1 MGTIDLPKSPNVFHP
16 EKPSAVGSRNSLA
29 QEYRDQQAEVNQLLE
44 EETNKVIHHL
54 TARLPKD
61 VLERL
66 DVMGGMKE
74 KLYNY
79 FNQNYQN
86 MFNRYMVTS
95 EDEMVKKV
103 RNFIDK
109 EETKVLARYTPKEI
123 ADLLDAVGGA
133 DRFNTGE
140 IEKSM
145 VNMYGHLQGHIQ
157 RGVNELETH
166 TNTILRQKTD
176 TGAFVRGENAYSIVK
191 CAFKDNLLKPKT
203 VSDVKLSVNILDSE
217 LISPIFHYQVTVEYL
232 IKDILSKHL
241 LDSIDQ
247 TIETIKDE
255 RVDSGVEELSDSEI
269 IFSKIAQIPNFTDDD
284 VDNPKSKRY
293 TDVAKLILDKIDGLR
308 AEIDPES
315 FDQMNMREN
324 IKKIVDIE
332 NIRNRGFNTAI
343 NSITSILDTSKMGYQ
358 YIENLKNARQVV
370 IREYEDSDVAN
381 LPDERYQIVLRYF
394 DNAQLIEDR
403 KAYDVQI
410 KSFETE
416 IQHLWDVLEVIYQDS
431 KSSLKVTDFTDLAKK
446 NKSKIKTR
454 IKDKTGEPLYED
466 IAKVWD
472 EISFVNVAETE
483 VERSNRTYLFEKD
496 RIRQK
501 IILMRNRMKSMYDY
515 LYPVERRIMEDRLA
529 FLEREYNRFEYMIN
543 PYHLNPGILLDV
555 DITSI
560 KRKKAT
566 LDAMA
571 NVLNEF
577 LHGVS
582 KGFQDAAFASYS
594 RRRSTVRED
603 ITQSFSSSTDERPK
617 SGESSSTSTYLD
629 LINSESEGAADTPKQ
644 APKAIAAPKRG
655 QSTGVKAAASTKNNG
670 GSTRGRPA
678 AKAKAGASGRGS
690 SGRGGGAAGRGRGRP
705 RGRDSGLRE
714 V

>member
-1 MGTIDLPKSPNVFHP
+1 MGAIDLPKSPNVFHP

-44 EETNKVIHHL
+44 EETNKVVHHL

-66 DVMGGMKE
+66 DIMGGVKE

-133 DRFNTGE
+133 DKFNTGE

-166 TNTILRQKTD
+166 TNSILRQKTD

-191 CAFKDNLLKPKT
+191 CAFKDNLIKPKT
-203 VSDVKLSVNILDSE
+203 VTDVKLSVNILDSE

-232 IKDILSKHL
+232 IKDLLSKHL
-241 LDSIDQ
+241 VDSIDHA
-247 TIETIKDE
+247 IEQLKDD
-255 RVDSGVEELSDSEI
+255 RVDQGLEELSDSEI
-269 IFSKIAQIPNFTDDD
+269 IFNKISQVSNFTDDD
-284 VDNPKSKRY
+284 VENPKSRRY
-293 TDVAKLILDKIDGLR
+293 ATVAKALMEKINDLR
-308 AEIDPES
+308 AEIDPET
-315 FDQMNMREN
+315 FDQMNIREN

-343 NSITSILDTSKMGYQ
+343 NSITAILDTSKMGYQ
-358 YIENLKNARQVV
+358 YIENLKNAREII
-370 IREYEDSDVAN
+370 IREYEDTDVAN
-381 LPDERYQIVLRYF
+381 LPDERYQIKLRYF
-394 DNAQLIEDR
+394 DNAQLTEDR

-416 IQHLWDVLEVIYQDS
+416 IQHLWDTLEVIYQDS
-431 KSSLKVTDFTDLAKK
+431 KSSFKVHDFQDLAKK
-446 NKSKIKTR
+446 NKPRIKKV
-454 IKDKTGEPLYED
+454 IKDKSGEPVYED

-472 EISFVNVAETE
+472 EVAFINPGETE
-483 VERSNRTYLFEKD
+483 VERSNRTYVYEKNK
-496 RIRQK
+496 IRAK
-501 IILMRNRMKSMYDY
+501 IIIMRNKMKTMYDY
-515 LYPVERRIMEDRLA
+515 LYPIERRVMEDRLS
-529 FLEREYNRFEYMIN
+529 FLEREYYRYEYMIN
-543 PYHLNPGILLDV
+543 PYHLQPGILLDV

-582 KGFQDAAFASYS
+582 KGFQDAAFASFS

-603 ITQSFSSSTDERPK
+603 INQSFGGGSTDEKPAQAAA
-617 SGESSSTSTYLD
+617 SPSSSYLD
-629 LINSESEGAADTPKQ
+629 LINTDEAASVSDAKPK
-644 APKAIAAPKRG
+644 KAIAAPKRG
-655 QSTGVKAAASTKNNG
+655 
-670 GSTRGRPA
+670 RGAGPA
-678 AKAKAGASGRGS
+678 KQPKK
-690 SGRGGGAAGRGRGRP
+690 GAAGKGRGRP
-705 RGRDSGLRE
+705 RAGGDSGLKE

>member
-1 MGTIDLPKSPNVFHP
+1 MGAIDLPKSPNVFHP

-29 QEYRDQQAEVNQLLE
+29 QEYRDQQQEVNQLLE

-54 TARLPKD
+54 IAKLPKD

-86 MFNRYMVTS
+86 MFNRYMVTT

-109 EETKVLARYTPKEI
+109 EETKVLTRYTPKEI

-133 DRFNTGE
+133 DKFNTGE
-140 IEKSM
+140 IEKSI
-145 VNMYGHLQGHIQ
+145 VNMYGHLQGHVQ

-166 TNTILRQKTD
+166 TNSILRQKTD

-191 CAFKDNLLKPKT
+191 CAFKDNLIKPKT
-203 VSDVKLSVNILDSE
+203 VTDVKLSVNILDSE

-232 IKDILSKHL
+232 IKDLLSKHIIDTIDKDIEKL
-241 LDSIDQ
+241 KDQRIDQ
-247 TIETIKDE
+247 
-255 RVDSGVEELSDSEI
+255 GLEELSDSQI
-269 IFSKIAQIPNFTDDD
+269 LFSKMNQVENYTDDKGD
-284 VDNPKSKRY
+284 DPKSKRY
-293 TDVAKLILDKIDGLR
+293 AVIAKTIMERINDLR
-308 AEIDPES
+308 AEIDPEN
-315 FDQMNMREN
+315 FDALNVREN

-358 YIENLKNARQVV
+358 YIENLKNGREVI
-370 IREYEDSDVAN
+370 IREYEDTDVAN
-381 LPDERYQIVLRYF
+381 LPDERYQIKLRYF

-403 KAYDVQI
+403 KAYDVMM

-416 IQHLWDVLEVIYQDS
+416 VQHLWDTLEVIYQDG
-431 KSSLKVTDFTDLAKK
+431 KPAFRVTDFEDLAKK
-446 NKSKIKTR
+446 QKPR
-454 IKDKTGEPLYED
+454 IKKILKDKSGEPMYED

-472 EISFVNVAETE
+472 EISFVKPADTD
-483 VERSNRTYLFEKD
+483 VEKSNRTYVWEKD
-496 RIRQK
+496 RIRQRL
-501 IILMRNRMKSMYDY
+501 ILMRNKMKKIWDY
-515 LYPVERRIMEDRLA
+515 LYPVERRVMEDRLA
-529 FLEREYNRFEYMIN
+529 FLEREYFRFDYLIN
-543 PYHLNPGILLDV
+543 PYHLQPGILLDV

-582 KGFQDAAFASYS
+582 KGFQDAAFASFS

-603 ITQSFSSSTDERPK
+603 INQSF
-617 SGESSSTSTYLD
+617 
-629 LINSESEGAADTPKQ
+629 GAAAPDEHSAALEVSSAPAVVS
-644 APKAIAAPKRG
+644 APKALAAPKRG
-655 QSTGVKAAASTKNNG
+655 RKAGGVVDASKPG
-670 GSTRGRPA
+670 RRGRPKA
-678 AKAKAGASGRGS
+678 AE
-690 SGRGGGAAGRGRGRP
+690 P
-705 RGRDSGLRE
+705 SGLTE

>member
-1 MGTIDLPKSPNVFHP
+1 MASIDLPKSPNVFHP

-29 QEYRDQQAEVNQLLE
+29 QEYRDQQNEVNQLLE

-54 TARLPKD
+54 NAKLPKD

-66 DVMGGMKE
+66 DVMGGIKE

-86 MFNRYMVTS
+86 MFNRYMVTA
-95 EDEMVKKV
+95 EDEMVKKI
-103 RNFIDK
+103 RNHIDK

-133 DRFNTGE
+133 DKFNTGE
-140 IEKSM
+140 IEKSI

-166 TNTILRQKTD
+166 TNSILRQKTD

-232 IKDILSKHL
+232 VKDLLSKHIV
-241 LDSIDQ
+241 DNIDRV
-247 TIETIKDE
+247 IEQLKDE
-255 RVDSGVEELSDSEI
+255 RIDQGQEELSDSEI
-269 IFSKIAQIPNFTDDD
+269 IFSKVNQVENYTDDKSD
-284 VDNPKSKRY
+284 DPKSKRY
-293 TDVAKLILDKIDGLR
+293 SIIARAIFDRISDLR
-308 AEIDPES
+308 AEIDPAN
-315 FDQMNMREN
+315 FDQQNVREN
-324 IKKIVDIE
+324 IKKIMDIE

-358 YIENLKNARQVV
+358 YIENLKNAREVL
-370 IREYEDSDVAN
+370 IREYEDTDAAN
-381 LPDERYQIVLRYF
+381 LPDERYQIRLRYF
-394 DNAQLIEDR
+394 DNAQLIEER

-410 KSFETE
+410 KGFETE
-416 IQHLWDVLEVIYQDS
+416 VLHLWDILEVLYQDA
-431 KSSLKVTDFTDLAKK
+431 KRPFKVNDFEDLAKK
-446 NKSKIKTR
+446 V
-454 IKDKTGEPLYED
+454 KDKIHKDKEKKGEPVYED
-466 IAKVWD
+466 IDKAWD
-472 EISFVNVAETE
+472 EITFVKTTETE
-483 VERSNRTYLFEKD
+483 VERTNRTYIYEKD
-496 RIRQK
+496 KIRQK
-501 IILMRNRMKSMYDY
+501 FIIMRNRMRQMYGY
-515 LYPVERRIMEDRLA
+515 QYPMERRVMEDRLS
-529 FLEREYNRFEYMIN
+529 FLEREYFKFEYSIN
-543 PYHLNPGILLDV
+543 PYHLNPGLLLDV

-582 KGFQDAAFASYS
+582 KGFTDAAFASFS

-603 ITQSFSSSTDERPK
+603 ISQSFGGDPSEKHMAP
-617 SGESSSTSTYLD
+617 ETSPASAYLD
-629 LINSESEGAADTPKQ
+629 LINSDSPAGVE
-644 APKAIAAPKRG
+644 APKAIPAPK
-655 QSTGVKAAASTKNNG
+655 
-670 GSTRGRPA
+670 
-678 AKAKAGASGRGS
+678 AKAKVGVVDAKPSARKS
-690 SGRGGGAAGRGRGRP
+690 SRKPARA
-705 RGRDSGLRE
+705 DDDGLTE

>member
-1 MGTIDLPKSPNVFHP
+1 MASIDLPKSPNVFHP

-29 QEYRDQQAEVNQLLE
+29 QEYRDQQNEVNQLLE

-66 DVMGGMKE
+66 DVMGGLKE

-86 MFNRYMVTS
+86 MFNRYMVTA

-103 RNFIDK
+103 RNYIDK

-133 DRFNTGE
+133 DKFNTGE

-166 TNTILRQKTD
+166 TNSILRQKTD

-232 IKDILSKHL
+232 VKDLLSKHIM
-241 LDSIDQ
+241 DNIDRV
-247 TIETIKDE
+247 IEQFKDE
-255 RVDSGVEELSDSEI
+255 RIDQGQEEMSDSEI
-269 IFSKIAQIPNFTDDD
+269 IFSKVNQVENYTDDKAD
-284 VDNPKSKRY
+284 DPKSKRY
-293 TDVAKLILDKIDGLR
+293 TIIARAIFDRISDLR
-308 AEIDPES
+308 AEIDPAT
-315 FDQMNMREN
+315 FDQQNVREN
-324 IKKIVDIE
+324 IKRIMDIE

-358 YIENLKNARQVV
+358 YIENLKNAREVL
-370 IREYEDSDVAN
+370 IREYEDTDAAN
-381 LPDERYQIVLRYF
+381 LPDERYQIRLRYF
-394 DNAQLIEDR
+394 DNAQLIEER
-403 KAYDVQI
+403 KAYDVQV

-416 IQHLWDVLEVIYQDS
+416 VLHLWDILEILYQEK
-431 KSSLKVTDFTDLAKK
+431 KSSFKVNDFEDLAGKVK
-446 NKSKIKTR
+446 NKIRRTIKE
-454 IKDKTGEPLYED
+454 KSGEPLYED
-466 IAKVWD
+466 IDKVWD
-472 EISFVNVAETE
+472 EITFVKTSETE
-483 VERSNRTYLFEKD
+483 VERTNRTYIYEKD
-496 RIRQK
+496 KIRQK
-501 IILMRNRMKSMYDY
+501 IILMRNRMKQMYGY
-515 LYPVERRIMEDRLA
+515 QYPVERRVMEERLA
-529 FLEREYNRFEYMIN
+529 FLEREYFRFEYSIN
-543 PYHLNPGILLDV
+543 PYHLNPGLLLDV

-582 KGFQDAAFASYS
+582 KGFTDAAFASFS

-603 ITQSFSSSTDERPK
+603 ISQSFGADPGEKHLAQENASSPASA
-617 SGESSSTSTYLD
+617 YLD
-629 LINSESEGAADTPKQ
+629 LINTGDAPASVDAVPPKAVP
-644 APKAIAAPKRG
+644 APKSR
-655 QSTGVKAAASTKNNG
+655 
-670 GSTRGRPA
+670 
-678 AKAKAGASGRGS
+678 AKAGVVDAKPAARKSGRRAS
-690 SGRGGGAAGRGRGRP
+690 KAG
-705 RGRDSGLRE
+705 DGLKE
-714 V
+714 I

>member
-1 MGTIDLPKSPNVFHP
+1 MGAIDLPKSPNVFHP

-29 QEYRDQQAEVNQLLE
+29 QEYRDQQSEVNLLLE

-54 TARLPKD
+54 TAKLPKD

-66 DVMGGMKE
+66 DVMGGLKE

-79 FNQNYQN
+79 FNQNFQN

-123 ADLLDAVGGA
+123 ANLLDEVGGA
-133 DRFNTGE
+133 DKFNTGE
-140 IEKSM
+140 IEKSL

-166 TNTILRQKTD
+166 TNSILRQKTD

-191 CAFKDNLLKPKT
+191 CAFKDNLIKPKT

-232 IKDILSKHL
+232 IKDLLSKHL
-241 LDSIDQ
+241 VDSIDHA
-247 TIETIKDE
+247 IEQIKEE
-255 RVDSGVEELSDSEI
+255 RVDQGLEELSDSEI
-269 IFSKIAQIPNFTDDD
+269 IFNKIGQVQNFTDDE
-284 VDNPKSKRY
+284 VENTKSKRY
-293 TDVAKLILDKIDGLR
+293 SIVAKLIMEKINGLR
-308 AEIDPES
+308 AEIDPETY
-315 FDQMNMREN
+315 DQLNMREN

-358 YIENLKNARQVV
+358 YVENYKNARLVV
-370 IREYEDSDVAN
+370 IREYEDTDEAK

-394 DNAQLIEDR
+394 DNAQLVEDR

-416 IQHLWDVLEVIYQDS
+416 IMHIWDVLEVIYQDS
-431 KSSLKVTDFTDLAKK
+431 KSAWKVHDFDDLAKK
-446 NKSKIKTR
+446 NKPRIKKR
-454 IKDKTGEPLYED
+454 IKDRTGEPLYED

-472 EISFVNVAETE
+472 EVSFVNSGDTE
-483 VERSNRTYLFEKD
+483 VERSNRTFIFEKD
-496 RIRQK
+496 RIRTR
-501 IILMRNRMKSMYDY
+501 IILMRNKMKAMYDY
-515 LYPVERRIMEDRLA
+515 LYPIERRVMEDRLA
-529 FLEREYNRFEYMIN
+529 FLEKEYYQFEYSIN

-577 LHGVS
+577 LSGVS
-582 KGFQDAAFASYS
+582 KGFSDAAFASFS

-603 ITQSFSSSTDERPK
+603 LAQSFASAPPDEKPAAAAKAEETSS
-617 SGESSSTSTYLD
+617 YLD
-629 LINSESEGAADTPKQ
+629 LINSDSAASVSDSP
-644 APKAIAAPKRG
+644 PKAIAAPKI
-655 QSTGVKAAASTKNNG
+655 
-670 GSTRGRPA
+670 GRA
-678 AKAKAGASGRGS
+678 AKAGA
-690 SGRGGGAAGRGRGRP
+690 AGKSGRGRP
-705 RGRDSGLRE
+705 KANAGGDTGLKE

>member
-1 MGTIDLPKSPNVFHP
+1 MGAIDLPKSPNVFHP

-44 EETNKVIHHL
+44 EEANKVIHHL
-54 TARLPKD
+54 TAKLPKD

-66 DVMGGMKE
+66 DVMGGLKE

-133 DRFNTGE
+133 DKFNTGE
-140 IEKSM
+140 IEKSI
-145 VNMYGHLQGHIQ
+145 VNMYGHLQGHVQ

-166 TNTILRQKTD
+166 TNSILRQKTD

-191 CAFKDNLLKPKT
+191 CAFKDNLVKPKT

-217 LISPIFHYQVTVEYL
+217 LISPIFHYQSTVEYL
-232 IKDILSKHL
+232 VKDLLSKHIV
-241 LDSIDQ
+241 DAIDHA
-247 TIETIKDE
+247 IEQLKDE
-255 RVDSGVEELSDSEI
+255 RVDQGLEELSDSEI
-269 IFSKIAQIPNFTDDD
+269 IFNKLGQVQNFTDDD
-284 VDNPKSKRY
+284 VENPKSRRY
-293 TDVAKLILDKIDGLR
+293 SVVAKAIMDKIHGLR
-308 AEIDPES
+308 AEVDPET
-315 FDQMNMREN
+315 FDQLNTREN

-343 NSITSILDTSKMGYQ
+343 NSITAILDTSKMGYQ
-358 YIENLKNARQVV
+358 YIENLKNARQVI
-370 IREYEDSDVAN
+370 IREYEDTDVAN
-381 LPDERYQIVLRYF
+381 LPDERYQILMRYF
-394 DNAQLIEDR
+394 DNAQLLEDR
-403 KAYDVQI
+403 KAYDVQM

-416 IQHLWDVLEVIYQDS
+416 VQHLWDVLEVIYQDS
-431 KSSLKVTDFTDLAKK
+431 KSSWKITDFQDLAKK
-446 NKSKIKTR
+446 NRPKIKKQ
-454 IKDKTGEPLYED
+454 IKDKSGEPLYED

-472 EISFVNVAETE
+472 EISYVNPGETE
-483 VERSNRTYLFEKD
+483 VERSNRTYIYEKD
-496 RIRQK
+496 RVRHR
-501 IILMRNRMKSMYDY
+501 IILMRNKMKKMFDY
-515 LYPVERRIMEDRLA
+515 LYPIERRVMEDRLS
-529 FLEREYNRFEYMIN
+529 FLEKEYYRFEYMIN
-543 PYHLNPGILLDV
+543 PYHIQPGILLDV

-582 KGFQDAAFASYS
+582 KGFQDAAFASFS

-603 ITQSFSSSTDERPK
+603 INQSFGSVSEDKPADAPGSS
-617 SGESSSTSTYLD
+617 YLD
-629 LINSESEGAADTPKQ
+629 LINSDSPASVSDSS
-644 APKAIAAPKRG
+644 PKAIAAPKRG
-655 QSTGVKAAASTKNNG
+655 GRAGGAKPAGRKARG
-670 GSTRGRPA
+670 G
-678 AKAKAGASGRGS
+678 AKAGA
-690 SGRGGGAAGRGRGRP
+690 GAAKKGRGRP
-705 RGRDSGLRE
+705 RGGDAGLTE

>member
-1 MGTIDLPKSPNVFHP
+1 MALHSGLKYAILYISCIKKLYFKESYMGAIDLPKSPNVFHP

-29 QEYRDQQAEVNQLLE
+29 QEYRDQQAEVNLLLE

-66 DVMGGMKE
+66 DVMGSLKE

-109 EETKVLARYTPKEI
+109 EETKVLTRYTPKEI

-133 DRFNTGE
+133 DKFNTGE

-166 TNTILRQKTD
+166 TNSILRQKTD

-191 CAFKDNLLKPKT
+191 CAFKDNQVKPKT
-203 VSDVKLSVNILDSE
+203 VTDVKLSVNILDSE
-217 LISPIFHYQVTVEYL
+217 LISPIFHYQVTVEYI
-232 IKDILSKHL
+232 IKDLLSKHL
-241 LDSIDQ
+241 IDNIDKIIEQIKENRIDQ
-247 TIETIKDE
+247 
-255 RVDSGVEELSDSEI
+255 GLEELSDSEI
-269 IFSKIAQIPNFTDDD
+269 IFNKLNKIDTVTDDEVDDPKAKRYNVLAKRVFEKIAD
-284 VDNPKSKRY
+284 
-293 TDVAKLILDKIDGLR
+293 LR

-315 FDQMNMREN
+315 YDALNIREN
-324 IKKIVDIE
+324 IKKVIDLE

-343 NSITSILDTSKMGYQ
+343 NSLTAILDTSRMGYQ
-358 YIENLKNARQVV
+358 YIENLKNGREVV
-370 IREYEDSDVAN
+370 LREYEDTDLAN
-381 LPDERYQIVLRYF
+381 LPDERYSIKLRYF

-403 KAYDVQI
+403 KAYDVMI

-416 IQHLWDVLEVIYQDS
+416 IQHLWDVLEVIYQDKKNS
-431 KSSLKVTDFTDLAKK
+431 FAVNDFEDLAKK
-446 NKSKIKTR
+446 QKPRIRKTIKER
-454 IKDKTGEPLYED
+454 SGEPLYED

-472 EISFVNVAETE
+472 EISFIKSAETE
-483 VERSNRTYLFEKD
+483 VEKSNRTYIWEKD
-496 RIRQK
+496 RIRTR
-501 IILMRNRMKSMYDY
+501 IILMRNRMKKMYDY
-515 LYPVERRIMEDRLA
+515 LYPIERRVMEERLD
-529 FLEREYNRFEYMIN
+529 FLEKEYFKLDYMIN
-543 PYHLNPGILLDV
+543 PYHLLPGLLLDV

-560 KRKKAT
+560 KRKKVT

-582 KGFQDAAFASYS
+582 KGFADAAFASFS

-603 ITQSFSSSTDERPK
+603 INQSFSSSVEEEPAVP
-617 SGESSSTSTYLD
+617 
-629 LINSESEGAADTPKQ
+629 AAAAKAKP
-644 APKAIAAPKRG
+644 AAIAAPKAPA
-655 QSTGVKAAASTKNNG
+655 KK
-670 GSTRGRPA
+670 PA
-678 AKAKAGASGRGS
+678 AGKGVVDSKAKKPS
-690 SGRGGGAAGRGRGRP
+690 RGGGGIAE
-705 RGRDSGLRE
+705 L
-714 V
+714 

>member
-54 TARLPKD
+54 TAKLPKD
-61 VLERL
+61 VLERM
-66 DVMGGMKE
+66 DIMGGLKE

-103 RNFIDK
+103 RNFVDK

-123 ADLLDAVGGA
+123 SDLLDAVGGA
-133 DRFNTGE
+133 DKFNTGE
-140 IEKSM
+140 IEKSI
-145 VNMYGHLQGHIQ
+145 VNMYGHLQGHVQ
-157 RGVNELETH
+157 RGVNELETL
-166 TNTILRQKTD
+166 TNSILRQKTD

-191 CAFKDNLLKPKT
+191 CAFKDNLTKPKT

-232 IKDILSKHL
+232 IKDLLGKHIIDA
-241 LDSIDQ
+241 LDHD
-247 TIETIKDE
+247 IERIKDD
-255 RVDSGVEELSDSEI
+255 RVDQGLEELSDSEI
-269 IFSKIAQIPNFTDDD
+269 IFNKVGMIQNYTDDD
-284 VDNPKSKRY
+284 IENPKSKRY
-293 TDVAKLILDKIDGLR
+293 SIVAKAIMEKINDLR
-308 AEIDPES
+308 AEIDPAT
-315 FDQMNMREN
+315 FDQLNVREN
-324 IKKIVDIE
+324 LKKIIDIE

-343 NSITSILDTSKMGYQ
+343 NSITAILDTSKMGYQ
-358 YIENLKNARQVV
+358 YIENLKNAREVI
-370 IREYEDSDVAN
+370 IREYEDTDTAN
-381 LPDERYQIVLRYF
+381 LPDERYAIKLRYF
-394 DNAQLIEDR
+394 DHSQLLEDR
-403 KAYDVQI
+403 KAYDVQM

-416 IQHLWDVLEVIYQDS
+416 VQHMWDVLQTIYQDS
-431 KSSLKVTDFTDLAKK
+431 KSYFKINDFEDLARKNKPKIKK
-446 NKSKIKTR
+446 N

-472 EISFVNVAETE
+472 EISFIKAGETE
-483 VERSNRTYLFEKD
+483 VERSNRTYLYEKD
-496 RIRQK
+496 KIRQR
-501 IILMRNRMKSMYDY
+501 IILMRNKMKVMYDY
-515 LYPVERRIMEDRLA
+515 LYPIERRVMEDRLS
-529 FLEREYNRFEYMIN
+529 FLEREYYKFEYMIN
-543 PYHLNPGILLDV
+543 PYHIQPGLLLDV

-566 LDAMA
+566 LDGMA

-582 KGFQDAAFASYS
+582 KGFQDAAFASFS

-603 ITQSFSSSTDERPK
+603 ISQSFASTGDDKYVEGSS
-617 SGESSSTSTYLD
+617 GSSYLD
-629 LINSESEGAADTPKQ
+629 MINSDSPAAVTEK
-644 APKAIAAPKRG
+644 PKAIAAPKKGRV
-655 QSTGVKAAASTKNNG
+655 TKAGKKPGAVGSRKN
-670 GSTRGRPA
+670 RGRP
-678 AKAKAGASGRGS
+678 KTE
-690 SGRGGGAAGRGRGRP
+690 
-705 RGRDSGLRE
+705 SGLKE

>member
-1 MGTIDLPKSPNVFHP
+1 MGAIDLPKSPNVFHP

-29 QEYRDQQAEVNQLLE
+29 QEYRDQQSEVNQLLE

-66 DVMGGMKE
+66 DVMGGLKE

-109 EETKVLARYTPKEI
+109 EETKVLTRYTPKEI

-133 DRFNTGE
+133 DKFNTGE

-166 TNTILRQKTD
+166 TNSILRQKTD

-191 CAFKDNLLKPKT
+191 CAFKDNVFKPKT

-232 IKDILSKHL
+232 IKDLIAKHM
-241 LDSIDQ
+241 ID
-247 TIETIKDE
+247 TIDKLIEQVKDE
-255 RVDSGVEELSDSEI
+255 RIDKGLEELSDGEI
-269 IFSKIAQIPNFTDDD
+269 IFNKLSKVDTMTDDE
-284 VDNPKSKRY
+284 VDDPKSKRY
-293 TDVAKLILDKIDGLR
+293 TFMAKKLMEKIADLR
-308 AEIDPES
+308 AEIAPES
-315 FDQMNMREN
+315 FDPLNIREN
-324 IKKIVDIE
+324 IKKIIDME

-358 YIENLKNARQVV
+358 YIENLKNGREVI
-370 IREYEDSDVAN
+370 IREYEDTDAAH
-381 LPDERYQIVLRYF
+381 LPDERYSIKLRYF

-403 KAYDVQI
+403 KAYDVML

-416 IQHLWDVLEVIYQDS
+416 VQHLWDILEVISYEK
-431 KSSLKVTDFTDLAKK
+431 KSLFRINDFDDLAR
-446 NKSKIKTR
+446 KSKDKIRKI
-454 IKDKTGEPLYED
+454 IKDKSGEPLYED

-472 EISFVNVAETE
+472 EISFIKAVETE
-483 VERSNRTYLFEKD
+483 VEKSNRTYIWEKD
-496 RIRQK
+496 RIRTR
-501 IILMRNRMKSMYDY
+501 IILMRNKIKKLYDFM
-515 LYPVERRIMEDRLA
+515 YPVERRVMDDRLEW
-529 FLEREYNRFEYMIN
+529 LEKEYYRFDYMIN
-543 PYHLNPGILLDV
+543 PYHLQPGILLDV

-560 KRKKAT
+560 KRKKFT

-582 KGFQDAAFASYS
+582 KGFADAAFASFS

-603 ITQSFSSSTDERPK
+603 INQSFASASEEEQQPVEVAAVVPKPRP
-617 SGESSSTSTYLD
+617 
-629 LINSESEGAADTPKQ
+629 AV
-644 APKAIAAPKRG
+644 IAAPK
-655 QSTGVKAAASTKNNG
+655 AAPK
-670 GSTRGRPA
+670 RPA
-678 AKAKAGASGRGS
+678 PPKKKGVVDSRAKNKKPS
-690 SGRGGGAAGRGRGRP
+690 RGGVA
-705 RGRDSGLRE
+705 E
-714 V
+714 I

>member
-1 MGTIDLPKSPNVFHP
+1 MGSIDLPKSPNVFHP

-29 QEYRDQQAEVNQLLE
+29 QEYRDQQAEVNLLLE

-66 DVMGGMKE
+66 DVMGGLKE

-109 EETKVLARYTPKEI
+109 EETKVLTRYTPKEI

-133 DRFNTGE
+133 DKFNTGE
-140 IEKSM
+140 VEKSV

-166 TNTILRQKTD
+166 TNSILRQKTD

-191 CAFKDNLLKPKT
+191 CAFKDNQIKPKT
-203 VSDVKLSVNILDSE
+203 VSDTKLSVNILDSE

-232 IKDILSKHL
+232 IKDLVAKHII
-241 LDSIDQ
+241 DSIDKI
-247 TIETIKDE
+247 IEQIKDD
-255 RVDSGVEELSDSEI
+255 RIDQGLEELSDGEI
-269 IFSKIAQIPNFTDDD
+269 IFAKLGKVESFTDD
-284 VDNPKSKRY
+284 NTEEAKSKRY
-293 TDVAKLILDKIDGLR
+293 TYIAKSLMERIADLR
-308 AEIDPES
+308 AEIDPEA
-315 FDQMNMREN
+315 FDALNVREN
-324 IKKIVDIE
+324 IKKIIDIE

-358 YIENLKNARQVV
+358 YIENLKNGREVL
-370 IREYEDSDVAN
+370 IREYEDTDVAN
-381 LPDERYQIVLRYF
+381 LPDERYQIKMRYF

-403 KAYDVQI
+403 KAYDVQL

-416 IQHLWDVLEVIYQDS
+416 VHHLWDVLEVIYQDS
-431 KSSLKVTDFTDLAKK
+431 KSFFKITDFDDLSKK
-446 NKSKIKTR
+446 QKNRIRKVIKEKSG
-454 IKDKTGEPLYED
+454 DPLYED

-472 EISFVNVAETE
+472 EISFVKPAETE
-483 VERSNRTYLFEKD
+483 VEKSNRTYIWEKD
-496 RIRQK
+496 RIRTR
-501 IILMRNRMKSMYDY
+501 IIRMRERMKVMYDY
-515 LYPVERRIMEDRLA
+515 LYPIERRVMEDRLA
-529 FLEREYNRFEYMIN
+529 WIEKEYYRFDYMIN
-543 PYHLNPGILLDV
+543 PYHLQPGLLLDV

-560 KRKKAT
+560 KRKKVT

-582 KGFQDAAFASYS
+582 KGFSDAAFASFS

-603 ITQSFSSSTDERPK
+603 INQSFSSV
-617 SGESSSTSTYLD
+617 
-629 LINSESEGAADTPKQ
+629 SEEETVASV
-644 APKAIAAPKRG
+644 APKAITAPKVAAPKKK
-655 QSTGVKAAASTKNNG
+655 GVVDS
-670 GSTRGRPA
+670 R
-678 AKAKAGASGRGS
+678 AKQPRRASG
-690 SGRGGGAAGRGRGRP
+690 GRQ
-705 RGRDSGLRE
+705 LTE
-714 V
+714 I